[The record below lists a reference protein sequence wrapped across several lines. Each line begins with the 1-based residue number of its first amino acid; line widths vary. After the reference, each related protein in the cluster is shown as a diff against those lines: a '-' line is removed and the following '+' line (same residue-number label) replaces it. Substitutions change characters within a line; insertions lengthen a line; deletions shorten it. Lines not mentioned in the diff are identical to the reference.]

1 MEQKKKI
8 FLNKGYCSLGGTP
21 ETCKFNPDIDHAY
34 KYWDKS
40 LNDCVINVNY
50 YFGKNSLFF
59 LCNINYFV
67 FNTIGCISYGL
78 VIKIPKK

>member
-1 MEQKKKI
+1 MVLQILLIVVKEVFFYLFKKFWNKKKKI

-59 LCNINYFV
+59 FV
-67 FNTIGCISYGL
+67 
-78 VIKIPKK
+78 